1 MALPSATHKDTSC
14 CSDKAVPVFPLGH
27 NCSALT
33 CSHKGS
39 TVRRVRPPLKS
50 TPAELWLNMWQVA
63 RGTCVLMCLHTCMF
77 FFWVFFP
84 KTWLLYSDVKKRRW
98 GGWLS
103 FGVCAAAFELL
114 GVVWGHVWKVS
125 EDVVVGVV
133 TWRQSRDGRHEL
145 FSREPQLFKSTN
157 VISPGFKCETAA
169 FKSSKASSFFGGHVE
184 FLISRHSPAISWARL
199 KIVALK
205 REACNRTNE
214 THMHMHFT
222 S

>member
-77 FFWVFFP
+77 FSVFFS
-84 KTWLLYSDVKKRRW
+84 KN
-98 GGWLS
+98 
-103 FGVCAAAFELL
+103 
-114 GVVWGHVWKVS
+114 
-125 EDVVVGVV
+125 VV
-133 TWRQSRDGRHEL
+133 TVQRREEEEVGGLVKFWGLRCGVWASRGCLRPCVKSLWRCRGRCRHLETEQ
-145 FSREPQLFKSTN
+145 RWETWVVFK
-157 VISPGFKCETAA
+157 
-169 FKSSKASSFFGGHVE
+169 
-184 FLISRHSPAISWARL
+184 
-199 KIVALK
+199 
-205 REACNRTNE
+205 RT
-214 THMHMHFT
+214 TTF
-222 S
+222 